1 MDGACWV
8 CFCCRHSPVQDTN
21 VRIFWVR
28 AMECMCAQTRPRFI
42 LSSTRVLGN
51 GVRTQANS
59 MGKTPSTA
67 GLEKDRTRD
76 TASRRTAS
84 LRHYRLSYS
93 GLTSRLQTTHTVT
106 FEVSSGPTGG
116 ELFPPPS
123 PPPRL
128 QISHNVT
135 FEVSSG
141 PTGCELVRPHIQTPN
156 YPHCYL
162 WGVLRAH
169 RGGGGL
175 FRPYTQTPNYPHCYL
190 WGVLWAHRAGGLFR
204 PYTQTPN

>member
-116 ELFPPPS
+116 ELFPPP
-123 PPPRL
+123 PPHPDSKLATMLPLRCPL
-128 QISHNVT
+128 GPQG
-135 FEVSSG
+135 VS
-141 PTGCELVRPHIQTPN
+141 
-156 YPHCYL
+156 
-162 WGVLRAH
+162 
-169 RGGGGL
+169 
-175 FRPYTQTPNYPHCYL
+175 
-190 WGVLWAHRAGGLFR
+190 
-204 PYTQTPN
+204 